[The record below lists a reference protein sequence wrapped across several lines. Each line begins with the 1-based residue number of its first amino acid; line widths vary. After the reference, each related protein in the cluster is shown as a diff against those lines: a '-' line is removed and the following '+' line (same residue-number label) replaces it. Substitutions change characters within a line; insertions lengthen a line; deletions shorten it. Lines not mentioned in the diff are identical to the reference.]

1 MSKSNSIS
9 KRIISLDLM
18 RIFAC
23 FCVIVIHS
31 NISGLNASL
40 TNSTLSLMIADFYSI
55 IFRWAV
61 PCFVMISGMM
71 FLDNRK
77 EIPLKKLYFRYI
89 LRLFTSYIFWSAVY
103 SIYNSFYIDSEE
115 LDDQLMYIVNNLF
128 SGEKQMWYVL
138 MLIGLYVAVPVI
150 KYVVNNASEKLLNY
164 WIITMF
170 IFSSIIPFIADLGIP
185 YISGVVSYFNE
196 YINIQFLCGYT
207 LYFVLGSYISRKSF
221 TKKQNRLIYIMGL
234 IGFIY
239 SVLILLPGRHFFKL
253 SIGALNYLYPN
264 IIFMSL
270 SVMLFFK
277 NVVSKIKF
285 SDKSKTIIFQLSKLT
300 YGIFLIHILV
310 LKVLHHLGFDLS
322 ICPVCISIIIVSLV
336 TFIISAIIVFLISKI
351 PVINKYIC

>member
-1 MSKSNSIS
+1 
-9 KRIISLDLM
+9 M

-23 FCVIVIHS
+23 FCVIVIHVGVY
-31 NISGLNASL
+31 NQKTDW
-40 TNSTLSLMIADFYSI
+40 TNDSLSLMFSNFYGILS
-55 IFRWAV
+55 RWAV
-61 PCFVMISGMM
+61 PCFVMLSGMM
-71 FLDNRK
+71 FLNNQK
-77 EIPLKKLYFRYI
+77 QVSLKKLYFKYI
-89 LRLFTSYIFWSAVY
+89 LRLFASYIFWSAIY
-103 SIYNSFYIDSEE
+103 SIYNSFYIDSKG
-115 LDDQLMYIVNNLF
+115 LNDQLMYIVNNLF
-128 SGEKQMWYVL
+128 SGEIHMWYVL

-170 IFSSIIPFIADLGIP
+170 IFSSVIPFIADLGIP

-221 TKKQNRLIYIMGL
+221 TKNQNRLIYIMGL

-239 SVLILLPGRHFFKL
+239 SVLILLPGRYFFNL

-300 YGIFLIHILV
+300 YGIFLIHVLV
-310 LKVLHHLGFDLS
+310 LKVLQHLGFDLS